1 VSWDR
6 KPRKNQCTQ
15 GHGTPRGRR
24 TRGQKTIPRAIST
37 PRTQKYLLLLPWP
50 AMRAHPPWQ
59 RPLYSMSR
67 LTCCTLPRLFKSAHL
82 LDLII
87 IEINPIII
95 SAADSSSRSRR
106 RLQPSSL
113 QTRSERN
120 PNSLAISLALE
131 PEAKQRGRSAQH
143 NNKILRS
150 ETNRCRSN
158 SSYTRICCTSRAQIH
173 SLPARFK
180 P

>member
-1 VSWDR
+1 
-6 KPRKNQCTQ
+6 
-15 GHGTPRGRR
+15 
-24 TRGQKTIPRAIST
+24 
-37 PRTQKYLLLLPWP
+37 
-50 AMRAHPPWQ
+50 MRAHPPWQ